1 MTGLRIALAL
11 GAALACAA
19 AARVTLPLGLEA
31 HALLEVMDD
40 PARLADHALDRSFN
54 AAVAEREINA
64 ALAAKDI
71 ELAQS
76 FLDLARDR
84 QVALDPDLVNKVASM
99 SSASATASR
108 MAGSFGR
115 GLITGEPD
123 DLVGLAG
130 TAVGDLFVFG
140 DIRDAARE
148 GKRLVAGEPA
158 DELILGLAGVG
169 LAVTAGTFVSLGAAS
184 PARLGVSVIKAA
196 AKTGRMSARMAAWI
210 GRSLRD
216 VVDSAVLRRAVQSV
230 RVTEPGASIRAVRNA
245 VNVDKAHDLVTVI
258 NDVGRVQAKAG
269 TQAAL
274 DGLKIA
280 HGPKDMAKVATLA
293 AAKGGKTRAI
303 LKLAGRSA
311 IMLTM
316 GAFNLASWMFWAA
329 FTVFGFVSSLKRM
342 TERSTER
349 YCARRRA
356 RIARAQRRFEKMQA
370 LAEIQKRA
378 AEIDAADERPVI
390 YSSSPS
396 PAARSGRTE
405 PTSLRDAVA
414 ALRGPLRT
422 QVA

>member
-31 HALLEVMDD
+31 HALLEVKDD

-71 ELAQS
+71 EPAQS

-196 AKTGRMSARMAAWI
+196 AKTGRMSARMAAWL
-210 GRSLRD
+210 GRSLRE
-216 VVDSAVLRRAVQSV
+216 VIDSAVLRRAVQSV

-274 DGLKIA
+274 DGLKLAQGPRDMSRIA
-280 HGPKDMAKVATLA
+280 RLA
-293 AAKGGKTRAI
+293 EAKGTRTRAV
-303 LKLAGRSA
+303 LKTLGRGALFLTTSMIDLFLWIVSA
-311 IMLTM
+311 IMTL
-316 GAFNLASWMFWAA
+316 
-329 FTVFGFVSSLKRM
+329 FGFCASCKRAAERM
-342 TERSTER
+342 TERYLAGR
-349 YCARRRA
+349 KRRRA
-356 RIARAQRRFEKMQA
+356 RAERVVA
-370 LAEIQKRA
+370 LA
-378 AEIDAADERPVI
+378 
-390 YSSSPS
+390 
-396 PAARSGRTE
+396 AAR
-405 PTSLRDAVA
+405 
-414 ALRGPLRT
+414 
-422 QVA
+422 